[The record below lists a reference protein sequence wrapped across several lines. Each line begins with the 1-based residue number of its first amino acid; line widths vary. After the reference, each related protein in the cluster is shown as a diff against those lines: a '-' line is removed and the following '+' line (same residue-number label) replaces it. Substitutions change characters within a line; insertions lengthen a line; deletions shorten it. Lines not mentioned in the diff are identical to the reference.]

1 MPSFY
6 HAGHRLHYQ
15 TTGQGTPIVLHHGL
29 TSSSASWQ
37 YYGFV
42 DALKEHHQV
51 ITFDALGH
59 GNSDKPHDTNA
70 YTLDM
75 RCGAVLALLDTL
87 GIQKTHF
94 MGFSLGGWTGY
105 GLVERAPERL
115 ASVIIGGAHPDAD
128 TSWDAFRGIDGH
140 DDNAFIAAFET
151 VLNET
156 IPPQLRMLIKSN
168 DLVALAC
175 AVQQPRR
182 ALTGVLH
189 KLTMPALLFCGE
201 QDQRYAMVQATARQL
216 PQARFLSLPGVTH
229 LGGVTR
235 AALLLP
241 AVTQFLGAT
250 ETRSL
255 S

>member
-1 MPSFY
+1 MPSFL
-6 HAGHRLHYQ
+6 HTGHRLHYQ
-15 TTGQGTPIVLHHGL
+15 TTGQGTPIVLHHGF
-29 TSSSASWQ
+29 TSSSLAWQ

-59 GNSDKPHDTNA
+59 GKSDKPHDTEA
-70 YTLDM
+70 YTLDQ

-87 GIQKTHF
+87 GIQQTHF
-94 MGFSLGGWTGY
+94 MGFSMGGWTGY

-115 ASVIIGGAHPDAD
+115 ASVIIGGAHPNAD
-128 TSWDAFRGIDGH
+128 TSMHAFHGIDGH
-140 DDNAFIAAFET
+140 DENAFITAFET

-175 AVQQPRR
+175 SVQQPRL
-182 ALTGVLH
+182 ALTDALH

-201 QDQRYAMVQATARQL
+201 KDQRYDAVEATAQQL
-216 PQARFLSLPGVTH
+216 PHAQFVTLPGVTH
-229 LGGVTR
+229 LGGVMHPE
-235 AALLLP
+235 LLLP
-241 AVTQFLGAT
+241 AMDVLLKAT
-250 ETRSL
+250 HE
-255 S
+255 